1 MKKRSVLLLLL
12 LIILFNFPSRAEVK
26 FYPQVGVNATFLTEN
41 LTGIT
46 YSSSAGWQA
55 GFSVQFGKMI
65 HFQPGIF
72 YKNSRKNL
80 VLTVT
85 GTSDEVKANHLNIP
99 VLIGVKILPL
109 KVVVL
114 RINAGPSFS
123 YLLSVGENDLNLT
136 KDDYKDT
143 VWGLQAGL
151 GLDVLFLSFEI
162 SYEFGLTNYFEYEIL
177 ENIVSSKANI
187 LRVNLG
193 VRF

>member
-1 MKKRSVLLLLL
+1 MRKRARLLLLL
-12 LIILFNFPSRAEVK
+12 LIILISLPSRAEVK
-26 FYPQVGVNATFLTEN
+26 FYPQVGANATFLTEN

-55 GFSVQFGKMI
+55 GLSVQFGKMI

-80 VLTVT
+80 VLTVA
-85 GTSDEVKANHLNIP
+85 GTSDEVRANNLNIP
-99 VLIGVKILPL
+99 ALIGVKILPL
-109 KVVVL
+109 KVVDL

-136 KDDYKDT
+136 KDDYKDV

-151 GLDVLFLSFEI
+151 GLDVLVLSFDI
-162 SYEFGLTNYFEYEIL
+162 SYEFGLTDYIQYEIL
-177 ENIVSSKANI
+177 ENIGTSKANI

-193 VRF
+193 LRF